1 MPAVTAE
8 IEVKAPVK
16 YVYRA
21 FTNSTSLREWLCDV
35 ATVDPHPNGRMYLW
49 WHGDFYSSGHY
60 LELEENKKIVFQWY
74 SSNDPDS
81 TEVTVTLVETD
92 GTTNLKLDHAVP
104 DDGSWIM
111 RATEFL
117 EYWEESLQNLK
128 SVLETG
134 IDMRIANRPMI
145 GILPGDFTEE
155 QAKVL
160 GVPVHDG
167 LRIDGVVEGM
177 GAEAAGLQKDD
188 VIIRMAGK
196 PITREFSSLLNA
208 ISGKKGGDTV
218 EVVFHRGHEKK
229 TIAMKLSRRT
239 MPELPFDPAELAKR
253 ARDIYEPA
261 LAEVE
266 ECFKGIN
273 DKQATKRPDLAEWS
287 ALEIIA
293 HLIHT
298 ERFNSTFL
306 ASLIAGYEL
315 TADGFGSNVTPQME
329 ATVKANPSVK
339 LMLDLLRRTVEEVLL
354 FTELIPEDFTANK
367 GSYYRYAYNLLQPS
381 LHITSHIQ
389 QIKDVLA
396 AVRT

>member
-8 IEVKAPVK
+8 IDIKAPVK

-60 LELEENKKIVFQWY
+60 LELEENRKIVFQWY

-81 TEVTVTLVETD
+81 TEVTVTLAETD
-92 GTTNLKLDHAVP
+92 EVTRLTLDHAVP

-134 IDMRIANRPMI
+134 MDLRIANRPML

-155 QAKVL
+155 QAKAL

-196 PITREFSSLLNA
+196 PITRQFNSLLDA

-218 EVVFHRGHEKK
+218 EVVFHRGNEKK
-229 TIAMKLSRRT
+229 TVAMKLSKRP
-239 MPELPFDPAELAKR
+239 MPEIPFDPAELARK
-253 ARDIYEPA
+253 ARESYEPA
-261 LAEVE
+261 LKEVE
-266 ECFKGIN
+266 ACFAGAS
-273 DKQATKRPDLAEWS
+273 DKQAMKRPDPAEWS
-287 ALEIIA
+287 ALEIAA

-298 ERFNSTFL
+298 ERFNSSFL
-306 ASLIAGYEL
+306 ASLIDGNEL

-329 ATVKANPSVK
+329 ATVKANPSIK
-339 LMLDLLRRTVEEVLL
+339 LMLDLLRRTVEEVLF

-367 GSYYRYAYNLLQPS
+367 GSYYRYAFNLLQPN
-381 LHITSHIQ
+381 LHITAHIQ

-396 AVRT
+396 SAGK